1 MFGKIK
7 IENIAVSGDGDKLV
21 FSYILNNEEQIIKA
35 AGRISLERVP
45 KISLTERG
53 FSAEGN
59 WTLDKE
65 HHLILGV
72 TAEKGISFGFVKEAF
87 EAMVS

>member
-7 IENIAVSGDGDKLV
+7 IENIAVSSDGDKLV

-53 FSAEGN
+53 FSSKGN

-72 TAEKGISFGFVKEAF
+72 TVEKGISFGFVREAF